1 MDSLFR
7 PRRTP
12 LPRKPRARA
21 AAAPRFELLEPRQLL
36 TAVFSIET
44 TQPQAREGSIAP
56 AEFRIVNSGS
66 EWGAVTWQVVPDSA
80 HLVSDLP
87 EYPDGGESH
96 TIGLAPGGQAF
107 VTPIILNDDEPEPT
121 ETFNVKLTL
130 PPEME
135 GTGASI
141 ATDTAGAD
149 IEDDDVF
156 LFAASKTV
164 TAGDEIEWTVHASDY
179 YGRPAAGIAVFVVG
193 GQGPVSTV
201 FPHDLTN
208 ANGDA
213 RIGLR
218 GTGSGWGYI
227 TLRAF
232 GEGNVDANSLPT
244 SFWHRSAPPVMKWIN
259 PMLESEQQ
267 LTASFDGLVKL
278 GLELWKWDGSAPLA
292 RAGLPIEWGM
302 DHSGAYEERQA
313 DLAGGDSVTDESGH
327 AYQWVDGNVVQRLLR
342 DMDPTPTG
350 STSLWAK
357 YPLTFSFKRITVRSR
372 APVIDLRVAT
382 NVLRTVPPGLGYHK
396 ASFYADVKTTQGLPV
411 YNSRVVVTTLEAFDD
426 LLGFLYNSGGGGPST
441 NTVYSSASDE
451 NGRATFNA
459 KVTTFAAVGTI
470 ATAQLVAQSAAD
482 SYYSWRN
489 ADVEIIQIM

>member
-1 MDSLFR
+1 VNSAFR

-12 LPRKPRARA
+12 ASPNHRAL
-21 AAAPRFELLEPRQLL
+21 AAPIESLESRELLA
-36 TAVFSIET
+36 AVFSIQT
-44 TQPQAREGSIAP
+44 TQPQAREGSIAL
-56 AEFRIVNSGS
+56 AEFRITNSGS
-66 EWGAVTWQVVPDSA
+66 DWGAVTWQVVPDSA
-80 HLVSDLP
+80 HLASDLP

-96 TIGLAPGGQAF
+96 TIWIAPGGEAF
-107 VTPIILNDDEPEPT
+107 ATPLIVNDDEPEPT
-121 ETFNVKLTL
+121 ETFNVKLSL
-130 PPEME
+130 PPEMD
-135 GTGASI
+135 GSGASI
-141 ATDTAGAD
+141 AHDTAGAD
-149 IEDDDVF
+149 ILDDDVF
-156 LFAASKTV
+156 LYAVSKTV
-164 TAGDEIEWTVHASDY
+164 TAGDEIEWAVHASDY
-179 YGRPAAGIAVFVVG
+179 YGRPASGIAVFVIG
-193 GQGPVSTV
+193 GQGPVGTL

-218 GTGSGWGYI
+218 GTGSGWGYV
-227 TLRAF
+227 TVRAF
-232 GEGNVDANSLPT
+232 GEGNVDARSQPW

-259 PMLESEQQ
+259 PIVESEQQ
-267 LTASFDGLVKL
+267 LSASFDGLVKL
-278 GLELWKWDGSAPLA
+278 GLELWKWDASAPLA

-313 DLAGGDSVTDESGH
+313 DLAGSDSVTDDSGR
-327 AYQWVDGNVVQRLLR
+327 ACAWVDGNVVQRLLR

-396 ASFYADVKTTQGLPV
+396 ASFYADVKTPQGLPIV
-411 YNSRVVVTTLEAFDD
+411 NSHVVVTTLEATDD
-426 LLGFLYNSGGGGPST
+426 LLGFLFNSGGGGPST
-441 NTVYSSASDE
+441 NTVYSAASDE

-459 KVTTFAAVGTI
+459 KVTTFAPVGTV